1 MDAFHNQTDEA
12 RTWQA
17 FREGSREA
25 FAVIYEKHYY
35 ALFNYGSKISSDR
48 AVVKDSIQNLFVK
61 LWKTKEKLGTPTSI
75 KFYLFKALRRMLID
89 ELTQKNSHLHKL
101 NVPENYDF
109 EITLSPEVT
118 MMNDQAERERR
129 AFMINALQVLTKKQK
144 EAIFLKFYDQLSY
157 EEVASVMSMSTK
169 AVYNLIARAI
179 DTLKKHTP
187 KADIHLF
194 SLLFIILFLV

>member
-1 MDAFHNQTDEA
+1 MDSFHNQADEA
-12 RTWQA
+12 KIWQD
-17 FREGSREA
+17 FREGSRDA
-25 FAVIYEKHYY
+25 FAVIYEKHYH

-61 LWKTKEKLGTPTSI
+61 LWKTKENLGTPSYI
-75 KFYLFKALRRMLID
+75 KFYLFKAVRRMLIE
-89 ELTQKNSHLHKL
+89 ELTQKSNHLHKV

-109 EITLSPEVT
+109 EITLSPEIT
-118 MMNDQAERERR
+118 MINEQTSKERR
-129 AFMINALQVLTKKQK
+129 AFMINALQVLTNKQK
-144 EAIFLKFYDQLSY
+144 EAIFLKFYDRLSY
-157 EEVASVMSMSTK
+157 EEIASVMSMNTK

-194 SLLFIILFLV
+194 SFLLILLFLV